1 MKKLNE
7 KLRELRSQLGV
18 SQKQAAKDMG
28 IMPTTYSNYEQGL
41 REPSIEVLKIIC
53 EYYGVTADYLI
64 GLEDY

>member
-1 MKKLNE
+1 MKRLNE
-7 KLRELRSQLGV
+7 KLRELRSQLGI

-28 IMPTTYSNYEQGL
+28 ITPTAYSNYEQGL
-41 REPSIEVLKIIC
+41 REPSLETLKIIC